1 MLRATYDWT
10 IRLAARPR
18 AAYALAA
25 VSFAESSFFP
35 IPPDALLVPMVLAR
49 RQAAWRLAFIC
60 TVASVLGALAGYAIG
75 AFLFEQVAQP
85 ILAFYGYAGKF
96 EAFAARYNE
105 WGAWI
110 VLIAG
115 VTPFPFKIIT
125 IASGATGL
133 NLVVFVAA
141 SIFARGVRFYAVA
154 GLLYWF
160 GPPMRD
166 FIERRLGLVFT
177 LGMILLLGG
186 FALVRFV
193 V

>member
-18 AAYALAA
+18 AAHALAA

-35 IPPDALLVPMVLAR
+35 VPPDALLVPMVLAR

-60 TVASVLGALAGYAIG
+60 TLASVLGALAGYAIG
-75 AFLFEQVAQP
+75 AFLFEQVARP
-85 ILAFYGYAGKF
+85 ILAFYGYGGKF
-96 EAFAARYNE
+96 EEFAARYNE

-115 VTPFPFKIIT
+115 ITPFPFKIIT
-125 IASGATGL
+125 IASGATEL
-133 NLVVFVAA
+133 NLVIFVAA
-141 SIFARGVRFYAVA
+141 SILARGVRFYAVA

-177 LGMILLLGG
+177 LGLALLLGG

-193 V
+193 I